1 MYSNKQKGK
10 LLYKK
15 TESFLKAVI
24 CILMMIHQQSYL
36 WIISL
41 FFICWF
47 GHLNV

>member
-36 WIISL
+36 
-41 FFICWF
+41 
-47 GHLNV
+47 